1 MVGIVLSRCS
11 KISEQVLYIY
21 GDTTSCG
28 LVTEFIYTHTVNT
41 PIELSPVPMLWWCAE
56 NLSNSDYGFHTCGVD
71 LSVKMVICTKYTRG
85 SATKCSE
92 KQHFDAVR
100 QNIPSEITENHSSM
114 TALHSQLL
122 IMLAAELQTT
132 AHLHF
137 IMLKTCSICSYN
149 TRNLFLTLLLTC
161 SCVDRA
167 TRWTSARRR
176 AKE

>member
-137 IMLKTCSICSYN
+137 IMLKTCSICS
-149 TRNLFLTLLLTC
+149 
-161 SCVDRA
+161 
-167 TRWTSARRR
+167 
-176 AKE
+176 